1 MKTYKNYVTNN
12 KQNKYWNHNSVSREG
27 GHIMTQKQNLIVQIT
42 AALQKQ
48 KTKMQLNKDIK
59 SIEKNLNKLNLQG
72 KIQPKSMQS
81 LQKQLNKI
89 KINPKLDPSAVKHLK
104 KQMSEITNQNKY
116 IKKSQAQNGKEKSSS
131 EVTKENNP
139 SKSFFSELKEGSTV
153 LSHWINPINLVSK
166 AIQNVKQAFLDL
178 KEVNT
183 ILTEISKVTELTEHQ
198 LKNLGESSFQTAST
212 YGKKASEYLLSVQ
225 EMYHAGYQNAEELAE
240 LSLIAQG
247 SGGMDANVA
256 NDYIIA
262 SDAAFGYAGNIE
274 KLSRLLDGQS
284 QVTSK
289 NAVSM
294 EELASATKVAGSQ
307 LANLDM
313 GEDEISALLGTAI
326 ATTREDG
333 ETIGRAITGIVMGLQ
348 QIKGETGVVADALG
362 AEAFQN
368 VELLDEKALERVKD
382 RCHSLGIE
390 LEYMQDGAKKMRNP
404 IEILRE
410 LAKVYNSL
418 PDDSAQKAGIVS
430 DIGGKYRSNVF
441 SSILSN
447 WDKFEKMLGDYENS
461 EGVAMDGAMKSA
473 DSWEGSLNK
482 LHNTWTATVDNIAHS
497 DAIITI
503 INATNSLLDVLN
515 KVTSALG
522 SLGSIGLGAFAF
534 LNIGRSKRFCPLW
547 W

>member
-1 MKTYKNYVTNN
+1 MKFPEKGNVMSKTNN
-12 KQNKYWNHNSVSREG
+12 IIIKITTVF
-27 GHIMTQKQNLIVQIT
+27 QKEKIR
-42 AALQKQ
+42 A
-48 KTKMQLNKDIK
+48 QLNKDIK
-59 SIEKNLNKLNLQG
+59 WIEKKINKLKLKG
-72 KIQPKSMQS
+72 EIDQS
-81 LQKQLNKI
+81 SINELEKQLNAI
-89 KINPKLDPSAVKHLK
+89 KLNPEIDENDVKYLK
-104 KQMSEITNQNKY
+104 KQLMDIN
-116 IKKSQAQNGKEKSSS
+116 SQGKEA
-131 EVTKENNP
+131 TKWFP
-139 SKSFFSELKEGSTV
+139 SLSF
-153 LSHWINPINLVSK
+153 LSNWINSATIMTQ

>member
-1 MKTYKNYVTNN
+1 
-12 KQNKYWNHNSVSREG
+12 
-27 GHIMTQKQNLIVQIT
+27 MTQKQNLIVQIT

-72 KIQPKSMQS
+72 KIQPKSMQN

-131 EVTKENNP
+131 EVTNEIVQQEARKQEAFRQTAQVQETETDKVITQQNKMKTQ
-139 SKSFFSELKEGSTV
+139 SKTFSSVLKESFSF
-153 LSHWINPINLVSK
+153 LSNWINPVTLVEQAVLK
-166 AIQNVKQAFLDL
+166 VKQAFLDL

-326 ATTREDG
+326 TTTREDG

-348 QIKGETGVVADALG
+348 QIKGETGVVADAVN
-362 AEAFQN
+362 AESFQN
-368 VELLDEKALERVKD
+368 VELLDEKALERIKD

-473 DSWEGSLNK
+473 DSWEGSL
-482 LHNTWTATVDNIAHS
+482 
-497 DAIITI
+497 
-503 INATNSLLDVLN
+503 
-515 KVTSALG
+515 
-522 SLGSIGLGAFAF
+522 
-534 LNIGRSKRFCPLW
+534 
-547 W
+547 

>member
-72 KIQPKSMQS
+72 KIQPKSIQN

-104 KQMSEITNQNKY
+104 KQMNEIMNQTKY
-116 IKKSQAQNGKEKSSS
+116 TRKSQAQNGKEKSSS
-131 EVTKENNP
+131 EVTKVKD
-139 SKSFFSELKEGSTV
+139 STKSFFSQLKEGSTL

-166 AIQNVKQAFLDL
+166 AIENVKQAFLDL

-390 LEYMQDGAKKMRNP
+390 LEYMQDGAKKMKNP
-404 IEILRE
+404 IDILRE

-482 LHNTWTATVDNIAHS
+482 LHNTWTATIDNIANS
-497 DAIITI
+497 DAVTLI
-503 INATNSLLDVLN
+503 INSFNGLLSIVN
-515 KVTSALG
+515 KVTDALH
-522 SLGSIGLGAFAF
+522 SFPSIGLGAGLFAGIK
-534 LNIGRSKRFCPLW
+534 NIGKTQEK
-547 W
+547 